1 MRFLKQ
7 CTTGLGDYTVERED
21 LFAGKTLD
29 QIVNDIARM
38 RPSHPSQTGAADEPR
53 ADLSPFFA
61 RQTLTEKNVVYYSR
75 CVRLRQR
82 E

>member
-1 MRFLKQ
+1 MTVKPLIEINRQAMDLLYRESGIVDTVRFLKQ

-38 RPSHPSQTGAADEPR
+38 RPSHPRRPAQ
-53 ADLSPFFA
+53 
-61 RQTLTEKNVVYYSR
+61 
-75 CVRLRQR
+75 
-82 E
+82 